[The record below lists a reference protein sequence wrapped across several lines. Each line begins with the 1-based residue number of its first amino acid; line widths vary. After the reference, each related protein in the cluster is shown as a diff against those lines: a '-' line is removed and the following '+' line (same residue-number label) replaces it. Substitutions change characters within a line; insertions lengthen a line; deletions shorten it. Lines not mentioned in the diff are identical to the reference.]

1 MIGAWEIWPSGAF
14 CSELMY
20 PLPITF
26 SYLAFLAHARRSIRS
41 LQFCSER
48 TNPGF
53 EASVKTVSTLL
64 YSLLCTAPV
73 ASAAELPV
81 STYFCAPRLLAS
93 SPAQQG
99 VRVLRFKNPEHVSV
113 CGAVQLLHRWQSI
126 LPSRGPLLPLR
137 TFLSSARS
145 LLASG
150 KPPACHSGEAP
161 GCQTEQPGH
170 RRNSGKAVCRDSLQ
184 LNPEFRR
191 SKCSWCAS
199 VPLGRR
205 VLTPC
210 PAPTAGSQDKINDTP
225 SLLQW
230 QVQPSREPDH

>member
-26 SYLAFLAHARRSIRS
+26 SYLVFLAHARRSTHS

-99 VRVLRFKNPEHVSV
+99 VRVLWLKNPEHVSV
-113 CGAVQLLHRWQSI
+113 CGGSTAVAQMAIHLAPREGHSCPCERFCLRQDRF
-126 LPSRGPLLPLR
+126 LPR
-137 TFLSSARS
+137 AS
-145 LLASG
+145 L
-150 KPPACHSGEAP
+150 PPATLVKAP
-161 GCQTEQPGH
+161 GATQSNRAIGAT
-170 RRNSGKAVCRDSLQ
+170 
-184 LNPEFRR
+184 PER
-191 SKCSWCAS
+191 
-199 VPLGRR
+199 LY
-205 VLTPC
+205 
-210 PAPTAGSQDKINDTP
+210 
-225 SLLQW
+225 
-230 QVQPSREPDH
+230 